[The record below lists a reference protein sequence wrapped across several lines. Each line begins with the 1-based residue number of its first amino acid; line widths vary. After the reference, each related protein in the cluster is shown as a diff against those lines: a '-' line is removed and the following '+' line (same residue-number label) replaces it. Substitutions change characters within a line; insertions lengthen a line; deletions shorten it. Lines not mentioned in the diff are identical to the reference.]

1 VVLAHPLKTRLIAD
15 ARLIQPNTGSSIVS
29 NAYLYGAGGLV
40 KNLSTNSYYYQ
51 EASGSTSHLSNS
63 SGTPILYNASNTQ
76 ISGSNYGVRHLF
88 TGQQW
93 YSELGLYDLRSR
105 FTHRILGASCKRIQL
120 ASTATLQICTVT
132 AETILLL

>member
-1 VVLAHPLKTRLIAD
+1 MYDGWDLIAEYS
-15 ARLIQPNTGSSIVS
+15 AGSSIAS

-51 EASGSTSHLSNS
+51 DASGSTSHLANS
-63 SGTPILYNASNTQ
+63 SGTLVEWYRYDLHGTPIFYNASNTQ

-93 YSELGLYDLRSR
+93 YSELGLYNLRSR
-105 FTHRILGASCKRIQL
+105 FYSPDILERVQGLRG
-120 ASTATLQICTVT
+120 
-132 AETILLL
+132 